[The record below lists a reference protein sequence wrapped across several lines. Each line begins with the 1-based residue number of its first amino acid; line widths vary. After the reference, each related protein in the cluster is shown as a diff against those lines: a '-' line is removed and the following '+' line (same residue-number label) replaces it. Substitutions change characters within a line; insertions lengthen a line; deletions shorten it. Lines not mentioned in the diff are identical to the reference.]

1 MCSCM
6 HMCVCVSVCV
16 MAIKYLRQDIS
27 EEVYVVMILMD
38 EPFINHGSRILTF
51 KHCSLLNVKSLS

>member
-1 MCSCM
+1 
-6 HMCVCVSVCV
+6 

-38 EPFINHGSRILTF
+38 EPFINHGSRVLIF